1 MLPPGPVREA
11 RDKALSVT
19 IDEWDEDS
27 VTRMEYDRL
36 AEMFGYEAEDAAM
49 VRFVYTHIA

>member
-11 RDKALSVT
+11 RDKALSSTV
-19 IDEWDEDS
+19 DEWDEDS

-49 VRFVYTHIA
+49 VRFVCTHIA